1 MINLLMIDDDPIEHL
16 IMQKMLDKF
25 HLFPD
30 ASHSQDAR
38 LSMDL
43 IESFHSSPDI
53 LPDVVFLDLNM
64 PGFNGW
70 DFLDSFE
77 HIYKRLKKTIDI
89 YIISSS
95 IDPKDQLLV
104 DKYAFVKANISK
116 PVKLETLLNLHSLY
130 QGTRRAAS

>member
-1 MINLLMIDDDPIEHL
+1 MTNLLMIDDNPIEHL

-25 HLFPD
+25 HLFPSV
-30 ASHSQDAR
+30 SHSQDAR
-38 LSMDL
+38 LSMNL
-43 IESFHSSPDI
+43 IESFYQSPET
-53 LPDVVFLDLNM
+53 LPDVIFLDLNM

-70 DFLDSFE
+70 DFLDSFD
-77 HIYKRLKKTIDI
+77 HIYKQIKKTIDI

-116 PVKLETLLNLHSLY
+116 PVKLETLLNLYSLY
-130 QGTRRAAS
+130 QGTRRVAS

>member
-38 LSMDL
+38 LSMNL
-43 IESFHSSPDI
+43 IESFYLSPQI
-53 LPDVVFLDLNM
+53 LPDVIFLDLNM

-77 HIYKRLKKTIDI
+77 LVYKRIEKPIDV

-104 DKYAFVKANISK
+104 DKYPFVKASIGK
-116 PVKLETLLNLHSLY
+116 PVKLETLLSLHSLY
-130 QGTRRAAS
+130 QGTPRVAS